1 MTELLIRLFVKNP
14 ENVKQPDVRQNYGV
28 LASVVGIVVN
38 LLLAGGKFLI
48 GTISRSLAITADAVN
63 NLSDA
68 AGSIVTFITVRLSNK
83 PVDEDHPFGHGR
95 MEYLGSLIVGALI
108 LVMGVDLLRDGIHSI
123 LAPSELILSIPVI
136 IVLAVSILMKLW
148 LYFFY
153 HHIGTK
159 IQNGTLL
166 AAGKDSLSDVLS
178 TTAVL
183 ASILA
188 AWFFH
193 WKIDGY
199 VGLLVGI
206 LVLKAGLEVCRDTL
220 DSLLG
225 TKPDPEK
232 IRAIRELML
241 ECEDII
247 GVHDLVLHDYGPGRC
262 FASAHAEVNAE
273 MNVLELHERIDDVER
288 KIGYTLH
295 IPICIHMDPI
305 METEESAAIK
315 QKLQDY
321 LYQYDERVGFH
332 DFRMVPGEN
341 HTNLIFDCV
350 VPAGYP
356 DDQRK
361 QLCLSVTDFL
371 KSLNEKYNVVMEF
384 DTDYTGMR

>member
-14 ENVKQPDVRQNYGV
+14 ENVKQPDVRQNYGI
-28 LASVVGIVVN
+28 LASIVGIVVN

-123 LAPSELILSIPVI
+123 LNPSELILSVPVI
-136 IVLAVSILMKLW
+136 IVLAGSILMKLW

-178 TTAVL
+178 TSAVL

-188 AWFFH
+188 TWFFH

-206 LVLKAGLEVCRDTL
+206 LVLKAGFEVCRDTL

-241 ECEDII
+241 ECDEII

-273 MNVLELHERIDDVER
+273 MNVLELHEKIDDVER

-305 METEESAAIK
+305 METGESVAIK

-321 LYQYDERVGFH
+321 LHQYDERISFH

-350 VPAGYP
+350 VPAGYS
-356 DDQRK
+356 DNQRK
-361 QLCLSVTDFL
+361 QLCLSVTGFL

-384 DTDYTGMR
+384 DTDYSGMH

>member
-123 LAPSELILSIPVI
+123 LAPSELVLSIPVI

-206 LVLKAGLEVCRDTL
+206 LVLKAGFEVCRDTL

-321 LYQYDERVGFH
+321 LYQYDERVSFH